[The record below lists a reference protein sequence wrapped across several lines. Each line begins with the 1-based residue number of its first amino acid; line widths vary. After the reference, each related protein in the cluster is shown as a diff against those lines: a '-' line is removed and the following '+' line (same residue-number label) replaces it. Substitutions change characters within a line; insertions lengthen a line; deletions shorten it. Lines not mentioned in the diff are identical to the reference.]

1 MWNGSELSDQLV
13 ITPQSQDDPGS
24 HRFPK
29 NKNKKLAGSTQCS
42 HSSKNTLFGWYD
54 IQPTVNS
61 IVFDDIP

>member
-29 NKNKKLAGSTQCS
+29 NKNKMLAGSTQCS

-54 IQPTVNS
+54 I
-61 IVFDDIP
+61 